1 VIRRYVLTG
10 APGAG
15 KTVLGREL
23 ERQGEVFV
31 AEAASDVIAEAQE
44 NGVGEPWTQPGFV
57 DDVVGVQ
64 RCRQLET
71 VHAVFGRQLFDRSPL
86 CTLALA
92 EYLEMPVSPLLAG
105 EVDRVVREC
114 VYEHQVFLVRPLGF
128 VTPMDARR
136 ISYAESLRFERI
148 HEDVYRDH
156 GYDLMPV
163 PPVSVEE
170 RARQVRKVMEGFGRW
185 L

>member
-1 VIRRYVLTG
+1 VTRRYVLTG

-15 KTVLGREL
+15 KTALGREL

-31 AEAASDVIAEAQE
+31 AEAATDVIAEARVHD
-44 NGVGEPWTQPGFV
+44 VGEPWSQPGFL

-64 RCRQLET
+64 RRRQLET
-71 VHAVFGRQLFDRSPL
+71 VDAAFGRQLFDRSPL

-105 EVDRVVREC
+105 EADRVVRER
-114 VYEHQVFLVRPLGF
+114 VYEQQVFLVRPLGF
-128 VTPMDARR
+128 VPPTDARR

-156 GYDLMPV
+156 GYELVTV

-170 RARQVRKVMEGFGRW
+170 RARLVGTAMQGFGRW

>member
-23 ERQGEVFV
+23 ERQGEAFV
-31 AEAASDVIAEAQE
+31 AEAATDVIEEAQE
-44 NGVGEPWTQPGFV
+44 HGLGEPWTQPGFL

-64 RCRQLET
+64 RRRQLET
-71 VHAVFGRQLFDRSPL
+71 VHGAFGRQLFDRSPL

-92 EYLEMPVSPLLAG
+92 AYLELPVSPLLAG
-105 EVDRVVREC
+105 EVDRVVRES
-114 VYEHQVFLVRPLGF
+114 VYELQAFLVRPLGF
-128 VTPMDARR
+128 VTPTDARR
-136 ISYAESLRFERI
+136 ITYAESLRFERI

-156 GYDLMPV
+156 GYELVPV

-170 RARQVRKVMEGFGRW
+170 RARLVRTAMEGFGRW